1 MKEPIV
7 FNGVH
12 VAITLGAFFAGLVY
26 GYIVGYIDRR
36 DRR

>member
-1 MKEPIV
+1 MTEIQ
-7 FNGVH
+7 FNGIH

>member
-1 MKEPIV
+1 MTDGIQ
-7 FNGVH
+7 FNGAH

>member
-1 MKEPIV
+1 MKELIV
-7 FNGVH
+7 FNGIH

-26 GYIVGYIDRR
+26 GYIVGYIDRK